1 MTSDRGVTDLR
12 WLVQDLRYVGAE
24 AIAKVFGALAVKM
37 EHDQGNNEVDSK
49 IRQTQHTSTV
59 APPPV
64 RPRAV

>member
-1 MTSDRGVTDLR
+1 MGV
-12 WLVQDLRYVGAE
+12 E

-37 EHDQGNNEVDSK
+37 EHDQGNNEVDSE

-64 RPRAV
+64 RT